1 MRQHRFSSTRKMK
14 GNTAMRHA
22 LRLSFAA
29 TAVAL
34 SVAASASTL
43 TLSVNHHSVTIN
55 PAAGQTATLLRSL
68 WADEHLVADV
78 QLDVYQLPGMRS
90 MTEHY
95 AELSKLAADARWID
109 RLRWSLT
116 RRDTDAPAAL
126 AVPRIARTIRRERGP
141 QAETSADRDTRVAMT
156 TLAAR
161 FDFGVLPVGD
171 YRLSVNAGGLTS
183 SFDFSVRTGAEPE
196 VRDDYLRD
204 KASRT
209 NDYAEFRRLELERYE
224 RDQSRVDALFDLV
237 DRSLQ
242 QGTPAEASADFDRA
256 ITAYETRRQTFTPDV
271 AAKAAAYIRDLRVAR
286 AALPEY
292 FQRKAEWT
300 MARDPYSGVYSIR
313 SRPTN
318 DIVRILRAPAEAR

>member
-1 MRQHRFSSTRKMK
+1 MK
-14 GNTAMRHA
+14 GHTAMRYA
-22 LRLSFAA
+22 LRLSLA
-29 TAVAL
+29 AVAIVL

-43 TLSVNHHSVTIN
+43 TLSVNHHSVAIN
-55 PAAGQTATLLRSL
+55 PADRQASTLLRSV
-68 WADEHLVADV
+68 WADEHLLADV

-90 MTEHY
+90 TAEHY
-95 AELSKLAADARWID
+95 ADLRKLAADARWID

-126 AVPRIARTIRRERGP
+126 AVPRIARTARRERGP
-141 QAETSADRDTRVAMT
+141 QAEAPSDRDTRVAMT

-171 YRLSVNAGGLTS
+171 YRLSVSGGGLS
-183 SFDFSVRTGAEPE
+183 ASFDFSVCTGAEPE

-204 KASRT
+204 QASKT
-209 NDYAEFRRLELERYE
+209 NDYAEFRRLEMERYE
-224 RDQSRVDALFDLV
+224 RDHSRIDALFDLV

-256 ITAYETRRQTFTPDV
+256 ITAYEARRQTFTPDV
-271 AAKAAAYIRDLRVAR
+271 GAKAAAYIRDLRVAR
-286 AALPEY
+286 DALPEY

-300 MARDPYSGVYSIR
+300 MAREPYSGIYSIR
-313 SRPTN
+313 SRATN
-318 DIVRILRAPAEAR
+318 EVVRVLRATSVR